1 MEGNEKFYFSQF
13 MGNKVYNSGG
23 DFIGKVLDVAFEI
36 NSIYPKVVGLVCGK
50 LDHIIPIDYIAFYN
64 KGMIELNCKF
74 YQVMPEENQDKMF
87 LVGDRI
93 LDRQIIDLE
102 GARLVRANDVILS
115 FVRRHS
121 EPHLFITAI
130 DIGMRGFFRRM
141 NLEFLVKRMQNK
153 FLDWQYIN
161 LVDDCIKGLQVNYE
175 KNLNRLKPE
184 DLAQIIESLDYKRRF
199 ILIRQLNKKIM
210 GLTMTILKP
219 NVCIEL
225 LKQIEPLHAIFILR
239 EMPKE
244 KVEYILSE
252 YTELNRFFYEVNQ
265 IGVK

>member
-1 MEGNEKFYFSQF
+1 MNVNEKIYFSQF
-13 MGNKVYNSGG
+13 MGNKVYNSAG
-23 DFIGKVLDVAFEI
+23 DFVGKVLDIAFEM
-36 NSIYPKVVGLVCGK
+36 NSIYPKVVGLVCGEM
-50 LDHIIPIDYIAFYN
+50 DHIIPIDSVEYYS

-74 YQVMPEENQDKMF
+74 YQVMPDEYQDKIL
-87 LVGDRI
+87 LVGNRI
-93 LDRQIIDLE
+93 LDRQIIDLQ

-115 FVRRHS
+115 FVRRNSGHR
-121 EPHLFITAI
+121 LFITGI

-161 LVDDCIKGLQVNYE
+161 LVDDCIKGLQLNYE

-184 DLAQIIESLDYKRRF
+184 ELAQIIESLDYKRRF
-199 ILIRQLNKKIM
+199 ILVRQLNKRIM
-210 GLTMTILKP
+210 GLTMAMLKP
-219 NVCIEL
+219 TVCVEL
-225 LKQIEPLHAIFILR
+225 LKQIEPLCAVFILR

-252 YTELNRFFYEVNQ
+252 YSELNRFFSEIDQ
-265 IGVK
+265 IEAK